1 MTDLY
6 TEDQAVACVLHL
18 TRSRLTALIDAGA
31 IRPVRGDGGPVFGA
45 GDLAR
50 LTLLAEL
57 ADLYDMQPEALAVL
71 ITVIDQMHAARRDR
85 SALLAAIRAETP
97 EVQHRVVAVL
107 AQT

>member
-1 MTDLY
+1 MTEHY
-6 TEDQAVACVLHL
+6 TEDQALGQVVHL

-31 IRPVRGDGGPVFGA
+31 IQPARGDGGLVFGA
-45 GDLAR
+45 GDMAR
-50 LTLLAEL
+50 LALLSEL

-85 SALLAAIRAETP
+85 SALLAAIAAETP

-107 AQT
+107 VQG